1 MKRRDFL
8 KLAAGSAA
16 LSLLPREWALAA
28 SDDWQAAFRAALAE
42 KPWLLGW
49 LGVDQPLLETEALA
63 IEGVWPRE
71 LSGSFYRNGPARHEV
86 GAMRYRHWFDP
97 DGMVHRY
104 AIADGRVAHRG
115 RMVATQKYQAEM
127 AGGPLR
133 QSYGTAP
140 PGAPPVSSA
149 DSVNVANIS
158 VLSHAG
164 RLFAL
169 WEGGSPY
176 ELDPL
181 TLETLGPVTWS
192 PETQGLPFTAH
203 PRREPDGTL
212 WAIGYALTAGML
224 VIYQIG
230 ADGKLVR
237 ALPLRLGTVPMVH
250 DFVVTRRH
258 LVIVLPPYFA
268 EFGSAAT
275 LGDSYVWR
283 GQQPARVL
291 VVDKADLTL
300 SRTLEM
306 DAHFTFHYSNAWE
319 DEGGTIHLDHARYPD
334 ATIVSDTFRGV
345 ERGEWRGRFAAHQ
358 RMTIPLT
365 GAIRDES
372 LLDPGLSCE
381 FPQIDRRRTGIRH
394 RRVALLLRDEGA
406 SSNHPYLNTLARV
419 DVESGKLERYAFGPN
434 LLPEEHVF
442 VPRGGEDEDDGWL
455 IGTCLDFRRG
465 VTQLG
470 VFDAKRVAEGPLA
483 VARLPYAIPLG
494 FHGTFVRS

>member
-28 SDDWQAAFRAALAE
+28 QDDWQAAFHAALAE

-71 LSGSFYRNGPARHEV
+71 LSGSFYRNGPARHEI
-86 GAMRYRHWFDP
+86 GTLRYRHWFDP

-104 AIADGRVAHRG
+104 AIANGRVAHRG
-115 RMVATQKYQAEM
+115 RMVATQKYQAER

-140 PGAPPVSSA
+140 PGAAPISSGDA
-149 DSVNVANIS
+149 VNVANIS
-158 VLSHAG
+158 MLSHAG

-181 TLETLGPVTWS
+181 TLETLGPKVWS
-192 PETQGLPFTAH
+192 PETQGLPFNAH
-203 PRREPDGTL
+203 PRKDADGTL
-212 WAIGYALTAGML
+212 WAIGYALTANVL
-224 VIYQIG
+224 VLYQIG
-230 ADGKLVR
+230 ADGTLLRV
-237 ALPLRLGTVPMVH
+237 APLRFDRVPMVH
-250 DFVVTRRH
+250 DFVVTERH

-268 EFGSAAT
+268 DLGSAPT
-275 LGDSYVWR
+275 LAESFVWR
-283 GQQPARVL
+283 GSEPARVV
-291 VVDKADLTL
+291 VVDKADLTQI
-300 SRTLEM
+300 RTHEM
-306 DAHFTFHYSNAWE
+306 PAHFTFHYGNAWE
-319 DEGGTIHLDHARYPD
+319 DTDGSIRLDFARYADPK
-334 ATIVSDTFRGV
+334 IVSETFSAV
-345 ERGEWRGRFAAHQ
+345 QRGEWRGHFASHHL
-358 RMTIPLT
+358 MTISPR
-365 GAIRDES
+365 GAIREEP
-372 LLDPGLSCE
+372 LLAPAQSGE
-381 FPQIDRRRTGIRH
+381 FPHVDRRRVGRRH
-394 RRVALLLRDEGA
+394 RKVTLLLREAFA
-406 SSNHPYLNTLARV
+406 SANHPYFNSLARL
-419 DVESGKLERYAFGPN
+419 DLESGKLERYAFGPD

-470 VFDAKRVAEGPLA
+470 VFDARRVSEGPLA

-494 FHGTFVRS
+494 FHGTFVRA